1 MIGLGQMIH
10 YQLGITTSFHD
21 HGPNTYNININV
33 QTSNQQVNGNEPTAK
48 GSEQAHSNF
57 QNQQFQNHEYL
68 NPFMFDPNQRH
79 VGGRNVP
86 NLVQNHLEY
95 LNIV

>member
-10 YQLGITTSFHD
+10 FQLGGTTSFDD
-21 HGPNTYNININV
+21 HGPNTSNISINV
-33 QTSNQQVNGNEPTAK
+33 QTSNQQVNGNEPIAK
-48 GSEQAHSNF
+48 ESKQAHSKF

-79 VGGRNVP
+79 VGKRTVP
-86 NLVQNHLEY
+86 NLVQNHLEG